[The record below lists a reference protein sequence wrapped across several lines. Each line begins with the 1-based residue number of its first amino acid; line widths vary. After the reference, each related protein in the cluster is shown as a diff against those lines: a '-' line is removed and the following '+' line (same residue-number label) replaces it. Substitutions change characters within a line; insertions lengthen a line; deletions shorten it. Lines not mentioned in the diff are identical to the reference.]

1 MDANRASVCPVPETQ
16 KPSAPVTITYKT
28 AWGSDEVSQTT
39 AFCGV
44 GKLAFFHKRR
54 REEVFTQAQS
64 RKEQSFLFQR
74 TTRHAG
80 ACDQA
85 WDFGLRGIRP
95 KVQNG
100 MRTANN
106 EARQCVRPSHDF
118 RPDDPES
125 VPTPPLDDSS
135 RSARSENEAA
145 RKGYAVK
152 SAKVKSCT

>member
-16 KPSAPVTITYKT
+16 KPSAPVTITHKT

-64 RKEQSFLFQR
+64 RKEQSFLFQS
-74 TTRHAG
+74 
-80 ACDQA
+80 
-85 WDFGLRGIRP
+85 I
-95 KVQNG
+95 V
-100 MRTANN
+100 
-106 EARQCVRPSHDF
+106 SHDF